1 MNAKI
6 LLAAAMLATVAAP
19 AFADSFWVVQGPDR
33 HCQVVDKR
41 PMTKETTVVDP
52 NGMTYTTRTEAETAM
67 KTIKVCE

>member
-1 MNAKI
+1 MKMQIA
-6 LLAAAMLATVAAP
+6 LAGAMLVSTALP

-41 PMTKETTVVDP
+41 PMNKETTVVNPD
-52 NGMTYTTRTEAETAM
+52 GTTYTTRTEAEGAM